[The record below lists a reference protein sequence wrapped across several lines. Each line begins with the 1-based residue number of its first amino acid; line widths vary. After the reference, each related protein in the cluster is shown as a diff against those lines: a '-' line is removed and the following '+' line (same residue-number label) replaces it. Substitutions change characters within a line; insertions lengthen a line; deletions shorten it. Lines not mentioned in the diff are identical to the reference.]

1 MRKTGLLFPSQISRI
16 TVFGREAKKKRR
28 EKNFKGKTLSLEK
41 AFSERE

>member
-1 MRKTGLLFPSQISRI
+1 MKNRFIVPFQINRI
-16 TVFGREAKKKRR
+16 TVFGRDAEKKERE